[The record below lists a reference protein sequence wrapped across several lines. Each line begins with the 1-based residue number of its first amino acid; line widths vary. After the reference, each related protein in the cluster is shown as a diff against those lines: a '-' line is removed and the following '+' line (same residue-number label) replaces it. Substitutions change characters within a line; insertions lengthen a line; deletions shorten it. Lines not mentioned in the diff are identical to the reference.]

1 LTGVTLLLLALLLV
15 PQGSDLTD
23 ALALGRTHD
32 QATFDA
38 FNAGY
43 ELPVSGIVERVE
55 LVTEFRRAVLLVRQ
69 HAEQGE
75 YSFTARNL
83 AEAMAPYR
91 GTIAIIAVVRLNP
104 LNTFATP
111 PNYDLY
117 VTTGPGSPPIAP
129 PTIDRDAIY
138 PPGISP
144 PGSAMTAVRLTA
156 SFPRDAIAAAHDPAI
171 VIADHQGTIIWQGP
185 LDLARYR

>member
-1 LTGVTLLLLALLLV
+1 MISILLALVLV

-32 QATFDA
+32 QAAFDA

-43 ELPVSGIVERVE
+43 QLPTSGIVERVE

-69 HAEQGE
+69 RADQGE

-83 AEAMAPYR
+83 EEAMAPYR
-91 GTIAIIAVVRLNP
+91 GTIAIVAVVRLNP
-104 LNTFATP
+104 LNNFATP
-111 PNYDLY
+111 PDYDLY
-117 VTTGPGSPPIAP
+117 ISTGPGSPPIAP
-129 PTIDRDAIY
+129 PTIDRDAVY

-144 PGSAMTAVRLTA
+144 PGSAMTAVQLTA
-156 SFPRDAIAAAHDPAI
+156 SFSRDAIAAVHDPAI

-185 LDLARYR
+185 LDLTRYR